1 MERAP
6 KDGLFNCGQVLCA
19 SVAMCTA
26 AGLLASVS
34 LVAEL
39 TTHFKVFY
47 LLGAVALGAVF
58 ALRRKWRWLAFA
70 GVLAAISRTR
80 GRATAS
86 NPLGPPSRRRSLS
99 SRSTMSSSVPKSP

>member
-1 MERAP
+1 MERGLRYPFFSCAQVVS
-6 KDGLFNCGQVLCA
+6 GSVALFN
-19 SVAMCTA
+19 A
-26 AGLLASVS
+26 ADLLASVS

-39 TTHFKVFY
+39 TTHIKVFY

-86 NPLGPPSRRRSLS
+86 NPLSPPSRRRSLS
-99 SRSTMSSSVPKSP
+99 SHSTMSSSVPKSP